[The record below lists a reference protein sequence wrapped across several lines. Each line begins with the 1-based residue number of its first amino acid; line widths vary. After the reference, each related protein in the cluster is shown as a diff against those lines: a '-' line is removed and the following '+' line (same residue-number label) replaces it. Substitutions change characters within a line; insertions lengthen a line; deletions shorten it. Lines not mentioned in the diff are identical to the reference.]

1 MGKIRGGCGPSMS
14 LRLCLVSIDCGV
26 VVLRCIGA
34 LLAGKRDFARAVQSV
49 SAGASR
55 TTPSSCSALNDKSS
69 DWSDLGSAQIDADR
83 WLFQSCNF
91 TSSE

>member
-49 SAGASR
+49 SAGASGAR
-55 TTPSSCSALNDKSS
+55 VVLCV
-69 DWSDLGSAQIDADR
+69 LGRCECEGIEAFAV
-83 WLFQSCNF
+83 
-91 TSSE
+91 EG